1 MALAPLPTVTLSP
14 VAYFPQKYFLENLA
28 VRADESILITAILQK
43 ELWWVP
49 PATSGAV
56 VDPVLVHTFEHPVT
70 GIAEVAPDVFVISLT
85 EAYTT
90 HESHL
95 VRIDFAGLTPGT
107 PVSPEVIY
115 TFDDRVRDL
124 NGRWLLG
131 LNVRAIAA

>member
-1 MALAPLPTVTLSP
+1 MAPAPLPTVALTP

-49 PATSGAV
+49 PATRGAV
-56 VDPVLVHTFEHPVT
+56 ADPALLHTFEPPVT
-70 GIAEVAPDVFVISLT
+70 GLAEVAPDVFVISRT

-95 VRIDFAGLTPGT
+95 VRIDFAGWTP
-107 PVSPEVIY
+107 
-115 TFDDRVRDL
+115 
-124 NGRWLLG
+124 
-131 LNVRAIAA
+131 